1 MGKLHELLAV
11 EPETKSTAES
21 ILTETIGTFTKKQD
35 HFTAIAR
42 IYEPAVDGGED
53 LPPENK
59 AMVTTVPEKL
69 EYTERALVKSL
80 NLMSSKEAT
89 NTRAVADLVV
99 DGVVLATNVPAVVLL
114 NLENKMKHI
123 KQMYLS
129 APTLEPGE
137 EWNVDVERRHVY
149 RTPQKPSHRT
159 AKVVKP
165 LVLAPATEKHPA
177 QVQLQT
183 IDERVGTWKTTKF
196 SGMLTP
202 VRKAELLE
210 RVDNLIAAI
219 KRARCKANEQEIVKM
234 ELGSA
239 LFQYIETGIVTFA
252 V

>member
-21 ILTETIGTFTKKQD
+21 ILAETINTFTKKHD

-69 EYTERALVKSL
+69 EYTERALLKSL

-89 NTRAVADLVV
+89 NTLAKSDLVI
-99 DGVVLATNVPAVVLL
+99 DGITVAKNVPAVVLL

-129 APTLEPGE
+129 TPTLEPGE
-137 EWNVDVERRHVY
+137 EWNVDTERKYVF

-165 LVLAPATEKHPA
+165 LVLAPATDKHPA
-177 QVQLQT
+177 QVNLQT

-210 RVDNLIAAI
+210 RVDELIASI
-219 KRARCKANEQEIVKM
+219 KRARCKANEQEIVKL
-234 ELGSA
+234 ELGSV
-239 LFQYIETGIVTFA
+239 LFQFIETGVVTSS